1 VGSAAEAFDF
11 FGTMLAAGDFNH
23 DTFDDLAVG
32 APFEAVSSIVDGGA
46 VNVLYGSAG
55 KLSGVGSQL
64 FTQDSPGVGSAAE
77 PGDLFGQA
85 LAAGDF
91 NHDTFADLAVGASGE
106 AVNAVT
112 SAGAVN
118 VLYGSAGK
126 LSGVG
131 SQLFTQDSPGVGSAA
146 EVGDLFGAALAAGD
160 FDNDSFDDLAVGAP
174 HEGVFAIAGAGAVN
188 VLYGSGG
195 LLAVVGSQLFTQDSP
210 GVGSSAE
217 AGDDFGGAL
226 AASGPQGATTS
237 PASPASDSGAQRT
250 APRR

>member
-1 VGSAAEAFDF
+1 MAASVWPA
-11 FGTMLAAGDFNH
+11 TNALANGGVATNAVAANLQADFNS
-23 DTFDDLAVG
+23 DGFADLAVG
-32 APFEAVSSIVDGGA
+32 VPAENVGGIDNAGA
-46 VNVLYGSAG
+46 VNVLYGTAAG
-55 KLSGVGSQL
+55 LTGTGSQL

-77 PGDLFGQA
+77 PGDLFGRA

-118 VLYGSAGK
+118 VLYGSTGK
-126 LSGVG
+126 LTGVG
-131 SQLFTQDSPGVGSAA
+131 SQLFTQDSA
-146 EVGDLFGAALAAGD
+146 E
-160 FDNDSFDDLAVGAP
+160 
-174 HEGVFAIAGAGAVN
+174 
-188 VLYGSGG
+188 
-195 LLAVVGSQLFTQDSP
+195 
-210 GVGSSAE
+210 VGSSAE

-237 PASPASDSGAQRT
+237 PASPAADSGAQRT